1 MNGKIGW
8 KTILVVAVILLF
20 IFLFISSLGQ
30 YNPTGIA
37 KPEEFKDDREKAKL
51 KHKWY
56 QEILKSK
63 KKLKQ
68 YLDKKF
74 KRIYFGVRAGL
85 ILLWAL
91 LMYGLYAIGI
101 IVGTGGVVTYT
112 SVVVIAVIGTNY
124 LTSGTYLSLRDFLET
139 IRIKTE
145 NWVYGE
151 YIDLD
156 KEIEESQLELK
167 ISKENA
173 VERNSN

>member
-1 MNGKIGW
+1 MNGNFGW
-8 KTILVVAVILLF
+8 KTFLVIALF
-20 IFLFISSLGQ
+20 VLIVFLFISSLGQ

-37 KPEEFKDDREKAKL
+37 KPDEFKDDREKAKL

-63 KKLKQ
+63 KKLKK

-85 ILLWAL
+85 ILLWTGI
-91 LMYGLYAIGI
+91 MYGFYSIGV
-101 IVGTGGVVTYT
+101 IVGAGGVVTYT

-124 LTSGTYLSLRDFLET
+124 LTSGTYLSLRDFLES

-156 KEIEESQLELK
+156 KEIEESQE
-167 ISKENA
+167 
-173 VERNSN
+173 SNFSL

>member
-1 MNGKIGW
+1 MSGKFGW
-8 KTILVVAVILLF
+8 RTFLVIALF
-20 IFLFISSLGQ
+20 VLIVFLFISSLGQ

-37 KPEEFKDDREKAKL
+37 KPDEFKDDREKAKL
-51 KHKWY
+51 NHKWY

-85 ILLWAL
+85 ILLWTGI
-91 LMYGLYAIGI
+91 MYGFYSVGV
-101 IVGTGGVVTYT
+101 IVGAGGVVTYT

-124 LTSGTYLSLRDFLET
+124 LTSGTYLSLRDFLES

-156 KEIEESQLELK
+156 KEIEEGPSDVYQLEKLITK
-167 ISKENA
+167 P
-173 VERNSN
+173 VE